1 MDKNTN
7 TIKCVICGEP
17 FYGFGNDPAP
27 IKTTGRCCDDCNSS
41 IVVPARYYF
50 FFRRGAEK

>member
-27 IKTTGRCCDDCNSS
+27 VKNTGRCCDDCNSS
-41 IVVPARYYF
+41 IVVPARYYL